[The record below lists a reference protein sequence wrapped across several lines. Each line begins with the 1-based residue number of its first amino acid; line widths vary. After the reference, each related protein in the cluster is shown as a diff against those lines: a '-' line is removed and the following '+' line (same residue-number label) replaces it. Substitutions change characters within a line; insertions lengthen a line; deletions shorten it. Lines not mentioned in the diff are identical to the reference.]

1 MIATIINCV
10 TVIIGT
16 ILGLLLH
23 KRIQEDFKGI
33 VFTGIGIISL
43 IIGIKM
49 SLETTRILSAAFS
62 IVAGGLL
69 GNSLRIEDRMLGLG
83 EKLSGKFAGKSD
95 AKEFANGFLNASVL
109 FCVGAMTIVGSLKAG
124 ISGDYELIL
133 TKSVMDGFM
142 AIMLSAAMGLG
153 VGFSAVII
161 LVYQGGLTLLA
172 SALEPF
178 ITPLAISEI
187 TGVGGML
194 VVMIGL
200 NLLKVRVIK
209 TANYIPALLLVVI
222 FALIDPLLQPFLEKI
237 F

>member
-209 TANYIPALLLVVI
+209 TANYIPALPLVVI
-222 FALIDPLLQPFLEKI
+222 FALLDPLLQPFLEKI

>member
-10 TVIIGT
+10 TIIIGT

-194 VVMIGL
+194 VVMIGF

-209 TANYIPALLLVVI
+209 TANYIPALPLVVI
-222 FALIDPLLQPFLEKI
+222 FALLDPLLQPFLEKI

>member
-10 TVIIGT
+10 TIIIGT

>member
-194 VVMIGL
+194 VVMIGF

-209 TANYIPALLLVVI
+209 TANYIPALPLVVI
-222 FALIDPLLQPFLEKI
+222 FALLDPLLQPFLEKI